1 MVARYTN
8 PQVLSIS
15 EMYRKL
21 AVQNDRMPA
30 EKMRPKIITISPNP
44 CPNNPQGRSTS
55 KSLGTDAMCTKQSLT
70 GCINQLVSGFP
81 NKSIGDI
88 IYSYKC
94 TDALVCFPYFPHALY
109 NYREQ
114 FEKIQFAAPTQ
125 NLVKP
130 IDN

>member
-15 EMYRKL
+15 EIYRKL
-21 AVQNDRMPA
+21 AVQNDRTRA
-30 EKMRPKIITISPNP
+30 EKMRPKIIIISPNP
-44 CPNNPQGRSTS
+44 CPNNPQGGSIS
-55 KSLGTDAMCTKQSLT
+55 KSLGTDAMCTKQSLI

-81 NKSIGDI
+81 NKSIGDR
-88 IYSYKC
+88 YSYKFS
-94 TDALVCFPYFPHALY
+94 DALVCFPYFPRVLDY
-109 NYREQ
+109 TYREL